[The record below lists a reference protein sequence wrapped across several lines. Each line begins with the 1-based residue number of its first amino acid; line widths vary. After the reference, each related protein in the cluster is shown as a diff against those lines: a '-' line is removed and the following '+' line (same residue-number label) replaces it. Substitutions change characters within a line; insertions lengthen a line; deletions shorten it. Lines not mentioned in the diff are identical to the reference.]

1 MMFRLQIYN
10 FLVYNLSFLCLGSVK
25 LALDVNR
32 IIHDN
37 KCVTEKKG
45 LKFTAWVCPDNLLRP
60 GLFLKGCNPP
70 SRSIC
75 ISPCNLV
82 HV

>member
-25 LALDVNR
+25 LVLDVNR

-37 KCVTEKKG
+37 KCVTEKKV
-45 LKFTAWVCPDNLLRP
+45 LNLRL
-60 GLFLKGCNPP
+60 GC
-70 SRSIC
+70 
-75 ISPCNLV
+75 V
-82 HV
+82 